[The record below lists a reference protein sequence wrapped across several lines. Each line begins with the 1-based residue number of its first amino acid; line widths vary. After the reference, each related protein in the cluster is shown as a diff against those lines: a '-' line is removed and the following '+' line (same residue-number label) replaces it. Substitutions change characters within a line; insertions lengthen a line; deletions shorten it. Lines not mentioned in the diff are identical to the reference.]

1 MSRHDIM
8 IQAGSVSALAHETM
22 GGPALDLA
30 NLMSQGL
37 PVPDWQARGELILS
51 DIEQVLREAA
61 ARAGR
66 ADTTGI
72 GDSGRRRP

>member
-1 MSRHDIM
+1 MSRPDTV

-22 GGPALDLA
+22 GRPALDLA
-30 NLMSQGL
+30 SLMSQGL
-37 PVPDWQARGELILS
+37 PVPDWKAHGDLVLR

-66 ADTTGI
+66 EESAPTGDT
-72 GDSGRRRP
+72 GRHKS

>member
-1 MSRHDIM
+1 MSRRDTV

-22 GGPALDLA
+22 GRTALDLA
-30 NLMSQGL
+30 SLMSQGL
-37 PVPDWQARGELILS
+37 PAPDWQAQGDLVLR

-66 ADTTGI
+66 PDATTTE
-72 GDSGRRRP
+72 DSGRRKP